1 MKMSPSSSQST
12 SNERQEGNMTGV
24 GVWVSV
30 GVEVQ
35 PPTRVGFFAG
45 GLRFTKTAGRGE
57 GVFFG
62 LNSDEELPF
71 SRGGRE

>member
-1 MKMSPSSSQST
+1 
-12 SNERQEGNMTGV
+12 MTGV

-35 PPTRVGFFAG
+35 PPTRAGFFAG
-45 GLRFTKTAGRGE
+45 GLRFAETAGRGE

-62 LNSDEELPF
+62 LETDEVRPF